1 MQIQAQARRQ
11 GRQLCK
17 QRRRRLQQQQKSVV
31 DVNTHTNLIVSDA
44 LVNLENKLEGKV
56 AN

>member
-17 QRRRRLQQQQKSVV
+17 QQRRRLQQQQKSVV